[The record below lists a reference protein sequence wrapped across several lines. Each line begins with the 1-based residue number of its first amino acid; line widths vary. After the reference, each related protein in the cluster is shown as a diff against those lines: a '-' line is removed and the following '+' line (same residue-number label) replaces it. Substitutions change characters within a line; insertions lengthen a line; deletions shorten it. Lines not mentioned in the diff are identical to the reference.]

1 MAEGNAE
8 GEVHQA
14 IKRLRVAM
22 NTLISGDS
30 SAIKTLCSH
39 RDDVTAFLGW
49 GGYEKGW
56 EHVSKRWDWAGE
68 QFKGGG
74 PVTYQN
80 LTTIIT
86 SGLAYTTDIESIRVR
101 LDGTDTLTQWSNR
114 VTHIFRVEDGG
125 WRLVHRHANRLESQ
139 FKPSTRLG

>member
-1 MAEGNAE
+1 
-8 GEVHQA
+8 
-14 IKRLRVAM
+14 M
-22 NTLISGDS
+22 NTLISGDP

-39 RDDVTAFLGW
+39 QDDVTAFLGW

-56 EHVSKRWDWAGE
+56 EQVSKRWDWAGE